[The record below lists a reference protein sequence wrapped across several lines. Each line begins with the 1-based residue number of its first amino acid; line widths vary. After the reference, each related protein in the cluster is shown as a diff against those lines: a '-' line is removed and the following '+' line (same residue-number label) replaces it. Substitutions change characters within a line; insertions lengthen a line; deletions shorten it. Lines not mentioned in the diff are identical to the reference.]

1 MKAKTKIYYD
11 NVTVAPNERELL
23 EAVYKMAMEIYDGGE
38 VHTDYSFSTVLD
50 MIMSDIID
58 AKETDFD
65 GDYVIDLKEYY
76 E

>member
-1 MKAKTKIYYD
+1 MKTTKKTYYD
-11 NVTVAPNERELL
+11 NVTVTPNERELL
-23 EAVYKMAMEIYDGGE
+23 RAVYEMVMEIYDGE
-38 VHTDYSFSTVLD
+38 IHTDYSFSTVLD

>member
-11 NVTVAPNERELL
+11 NVTVTPNERELL

-38 VHTDYSFSTVLD
+38 VHTDYSFPTVLD

>member
-1 MKAKTKIYYD
+1 MKATKKTYYD
-11 NVTVAPNERELL
+11 TIAVTPKERTLL
-23 EAVYKMAMEIYDGGE
+23 EAVYKMAMEIYDVE
-38 VHTDYSFSTVLD
+38 AHTSYSFSTVLD

-65 GDYVIDLKEYY
+65 GDYIIDLKEYY

>member
-1 MKAKTKIYYD
+1 MKATKKTYYD
-11 NVTVAPNERELL
+11 TITVTPNERELL
-23 EAVYKMAMEIYDGGE
+23 EAVYKMVMEIYDGE
-38 VHTDYSFSTVLD
+38 IHTDYSFSTVLD

-58 AKETDFD
+58 AEETDFD

>member
-1 MKAKTKIYYD
+1 MKATKKTYYD
-11 NVTVAPNERELL
+11 TITVTPYERKLL
-23 EAVYKMAMEIYDGGE
+23 EAVYKMAMEIYDGEIQTG
-38 VHTDYSFSTVLD
+38 YSFSTVLN

-65 GDYVIDLKEYY
+65 GDYVIDLKKYY